1 LQPIAIIIDKGNSS
15 MDLADSRPLAGA
27 VVIEPTEDGAGRRAA
42 AAAADLIVAAQ
53 QRQGAARVI
62 FASAPSQ
69 EAMLAHLGADDRI
82 DWTAVRSFHMDDY
95 LGLAPDHPQGF
106 GQWLSDRL
114 PQAGRAGLER
124 IDTTADPETEI
135 TRYTGLLAEA
145 PIDVTC
151 LGIGVNGHIAF
162 NEPGDTD
169 FDDDR
174 LVRRIKLDDVSRQ
187 QQVDE
192 GLFAT
197 FDDVPAYALTLTVP
211 ALTGA
216 AAMVATVIGP
226 QKAAAVRA
234 ALQGPLTTDCPASVL
249 RNHPQVS
256 LYLDAGAASKLGQPS

>member
-1 LQPIAIIIDKGNSS
+1 
-15 MDLADSRPLAGA
+15 MDLAASRPPAGA
-27 VVIEPTEDGAGRRAA
+27 VVIEPTEDAAGRRAA

-53 QRQGAARVI
+53 QRRGSARVI

-82 DWTAVRSFHMDDY
+82 DWAAVKSFHMDDY

-106 GQWLSDRL
+106 GQWLFERL
-114 PQAGRAGLER
+114 PEAGRAGLER
-124 IDTTADPETEI
+124 IDATADPDAEI
-135 TRYTGLLAEA
+135 ARYSALLAEA

-169 FDDDR
+169 FDDVR
-174 LVRRIKLDDVSRQ
+174 LVRRIRLDDVSRQ

-192 GLFAT
+192 GLFPT

-226 QKAAAVRA
+226 QKADAVRA
-234 ALQGPLTTDCPASVL
+234 AVQGPLTTDCPASVL
-249 RNHPQVS
+249 RRHPRAS
-256 LYLDAGAASKLGQPS
+256 LYLDAGAASKLDQPS

>member
-1 LQPIAIIIDKGNSS
+1 

-27 VVIEPTEDGAGRRAA
+27 VVIEPTEDGAGRQAA

-53 QRQGAARVI
+53 QRQGSARVI

-69 EAMLAHLGADDRI
+69 QAMLAHLRTDERI
-82 DWTAVRSFHMDDY
+82 DWAAVRSFHMDDY
-95 LGLAPDHPQGF
+95 LGLAPDHPQAF

-114 PQAGRAGLER
+114 PEAGRAGLER
-124 IDTTADPETEI
+124 IDATADPEAEVA
-135 TRYTGLLAEA
+135 RYSALLAAA

-169 FDDDR
+169 FEDER
-174 LVRRIKLDDVSRQ
+174 LVRRIRLDDVSRK
-187 QQVDE
+187 QQVDDD
-192 GLFAT
+192 LFET
-197 FDDVPAYALTLTVP
+197 FDDVPEYALTLTVP

-226 QKAAAVRA
+226 QKADAVRA

-249 RNHPQVS
+249 RNHPLAS

>member
-1 LQPIAIIIDKGNSS
+1 

-27 VVIEPTEDGAGRRAA
+27 VVTEPTEDGAGRRAA

-53 QRQGAARVI
+53 QRQGSARVI

-69 EAMLAHLGADDRI
+69 QAMLAHLRADDRI

-95 LGLAPDHPQGF
+95 LGLATDHPQGF

-114 PQAGRAGLER
+114 PEAARPGLER
-124 IDTTADPETEI
+124 IDTTADPDAEI
-135 TRYTGLLAEA
+135 ARYTELLAEA

-169 FDDDR
+169 FEDAR
-174 LVRRIKLDDVSRQ
+174 LVRRIRLDDVSRK

-192 GLFAT
+192 GLFDT
-197 FDDVPAYALTLTVP
+197 FEDVPEHALTLTVP

-216 AAMVATVIGP
+216 VSMVATVIGP
-226 QKAAAVRA
+226 QKADAVRA

-249 RNHPQVS
+249 RTHPRAS
-256 LYLDAGAASKLGQPS
+256 LYLDAGAASKLDQPS

>member
-1 LQPIAIIIDKGNSS
+1 

-27 VVIEPTEDGAGRRAA
+27 VVIEPTEDEAGRRAA

-53 QRQGAARVI
+53 QRSGAARVI

-69 EAMLAHLGADDRI
+69 EAMLAHLRTDTRI
-82 DWTAVRSFHMDDY
+82 DWAKVRSFHMDDY

-114 PQAGRAGLER
+114 PEAARPGLQR
-124 IDTTADPETEI
+124 IDATADPDAEI
-135 TRYTGLLAEA
+135 ARYTGLLAEA

-169 FDDDR
+169 FADSR
-174 LVRRIKLDDVSRQ
+174 LVRRIRLDDVSRK
-187 QQVDE
+187 QQVDDE
-192 GLFAT
+192 LFET
-197 FDDVPAYALTLTVP
+197 IEDVPEFALTLTVP

-226 QKAAAVRA
+226 HKAEAVRA
-234 ALQGPLTTDCPASVL
+234 ALEGPLTTDCPASVL
-249 RNHPQVS
+249 RTHRQAS
-256 LYLDAGAASKLGQPS
+256 LYLDAGAASRLTPERS